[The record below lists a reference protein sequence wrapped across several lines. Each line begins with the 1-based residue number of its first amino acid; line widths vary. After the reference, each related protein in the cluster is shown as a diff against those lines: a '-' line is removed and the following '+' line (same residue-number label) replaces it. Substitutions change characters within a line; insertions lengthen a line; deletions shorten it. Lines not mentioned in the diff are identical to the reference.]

1 MRHSIY
7 RNLRNNAPTLTVK
20 KEAQKVMVNLI
31 SCMCDNTGTWTF
43 RKNGNDEFVIFT
55 HGSAFSNFQTDFT
68 KTEIEAEANLGNWNK
83 VFRMINSGTSV
94 IKSVES
100 K

>member
-1 MRHSIY
+1 MSQYKDLTTNR
-7 RNLRNNAPTLTVK
+7 PTLTVK
-20 KEAQKVMVNLI
+20 KGAQEVMVNLI

-43 RKNGNDEFVIFT
+43 RKNGNDDFVIFT
-55 HGSAFSNFQTDFT
+55 HGSAFRNFQTKFT
-68 KTEIEAEANLGNWNK
+68 KTEIEWEADLGNWNK

-94 IKSVES
+94 IKSVKS